1 MKAVDRTEIADCLE
15 DAFVGQPLSSSDL
28 VEFAAA
34 HGARS
39 PVLQVLDR
47 LDGPSYRNLREL
59 WRELADVPV
68 ER

>member
-1 MKAVDRTEIADCLE
+1 LGE
-15 DAFVGQPLSSSDL
+15 PLSSSDL
-28 VEFAAA
+28 VEFATA

-39 PVLQVLDR
+39 PVLKVLNR
-47 LDGPSYRNLREL
+47 LEGPTYRNLREL

>member
-1 MKAVDRTEIADCLE
+1 MKTVDRMEIADCVE
-15 DAFVGQPLSSSDL
+15 AAFVGNPLSSSDL

-47 LDGPSYRNLREL
+47 LDGLTYRNLREL

>member
-1 MKAVDRTEIADCLE
+1 MTTVDRTEIADCLE
-15 DAFVGQPLSSSDL
+15 AAFLGEPLSSSDL

-39 PVLQVLDR
+39 PVLKVLGR
-47 LDGPSYRNLREL
+47 LDGSVYRSLREL

>member
-1 MKAVDRTEIADCLE
+1 VKTVDRTEIADCLE
-15 DAFVGQPLSSSDL
+15 AAFVGEPLSSSDL
-28 VEFAAA
+28 VEFATA

-39 PVLQVLDR
+39 PVLKVLKR
-47 LDGPSYRNLREL
+47 LDGPNYRSLREL